1 MDKTILIVD
10 DEAGIRS
17 SVRGVLADEGYRVLE
32 AEDGTRRA
40 RADRERA
47 ARAS

>member
-1 MDKTILIVD
+1 MDTTILIVD

-32 AEDGTRRA
+32 AEDGRNA
-40 RADRERA
+40 LQLIAAERL
-47 ARAS
+47 